1 MIDRRPVRDYY
12 HRIIGYIDTDTVT
25 GDQVGRD
32 FYQWIVGYYKKSR
45 NQTLDRYQRVV
56 YQGNMLSALIQ
67 EEDDWLKKNPGK
79 RRR

>member
-12 HRIIGYIDTDTVT
+12 QRIIGYIDTDTVT

-45 NQTLDRYQRVV
+45 NQT
-56 YQGNMLSALIQ
+56 
-67 EEDDWLKKNPGK
+67 
-79 RRR
+79 